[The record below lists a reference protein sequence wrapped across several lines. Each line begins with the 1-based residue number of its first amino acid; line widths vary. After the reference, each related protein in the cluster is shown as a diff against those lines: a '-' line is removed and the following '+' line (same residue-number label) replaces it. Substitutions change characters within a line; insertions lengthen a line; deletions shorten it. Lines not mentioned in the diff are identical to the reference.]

1 MTFFRRIR
9 QQLFSEN
16 KPASPT
22 GRYTKYAIGEI
33 LLVVIGILIALQI
46 NNWNEAK
53 KSRAYEVK
61 MLREVH
67 KALENDIVDFKRNI
81 TRMEI
86 LDSSIGVFVHL
97 VNRKEVFID
106 SLYTKGISRWYYL
119 RTGAI
124 YLNNRGPYDAIKSSG
139 LDKISSDD
147 LRNSLINYYDFE
159 LPGRDLF
166 NTWVGRKY
174 DDNVEKLISFLDPPF
189 IEIVNDKETI
199 LRKFPENL
207 FENPDFL
214 ILLMDMRERAQLTKL
229 TFTRQ
234 ISEME
239 KILGLIHSEISI

>member
-1 MTFFRRIR
+1 
-9 QQLFSEN
+9 
-16 KPASPT
+16 
-22 GRYTKYAIGEI
+22 
-33 LLVVIGILIALQI
+33 
-46 NNWNEAK
+46 
-53 KSRAYEVK
+53 
-61 MLREVH
+61 
-67 KALENDIVDFKRNI
+67 
-81 TRMEI
+81 
-86 LDSSIGVFVHL
+86 
-97 VNRKEVFID
+97 
-106 SLYTKGISRWYYL
+106 
-119 RTGAI
+119 
-124 YLNNRGPYDAIKSSG
+124 
-139 LDKISSDD
+139 
-147 LRNSLINYYDFE
+147 